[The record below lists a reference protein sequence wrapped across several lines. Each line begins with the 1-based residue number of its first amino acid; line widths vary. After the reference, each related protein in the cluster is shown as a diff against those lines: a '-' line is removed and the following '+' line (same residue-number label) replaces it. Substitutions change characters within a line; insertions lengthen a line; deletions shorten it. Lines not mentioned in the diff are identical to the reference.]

1 MIDELKFARDD
12 ALRKFLRSEKSVNSI
27 LTKEDV
33 PPDLLEQRYQ
43 EIKAQWT
50 QLQVHHD
57 SYVLKSLRGS
67 EASEIAAADKL
78 IDEISE
84 RFTELELSVFRKIR
98 NAKQSISNISA
109 PQKHFIK
116 LEHLK
121 FRKFDGNVRN
131 FPRFKSDFEKY
142 IAPMSDPIHLPI
154 LIKNYLS
161 ESVRRDVENLDSAGE
176 IWKRLDQKYGARHK
190 LIECILQDIKNL
202 STEADDDTAIL
213 AMINTV
219 ESAHLDLARIHEE
232 AEMENSTILSIIEQQ
247 MPARM
252 SSEWTNL
259 VSKLHGGPQQKFSKL
274 LPFLGEWKLRVEYAS
289 SNMRRRAED
298 VASSPKK
305 DKCWLHKDCDGDVH
319 PIWRCRLFQSLSI
332 QDRRKLTQANNACTS
347 CLEIGHSPDACSRRF
362 RCQEADCTEYHN
374 HLLH

>member
-131 FPRFKSDFEKY
+131 FPRFKSDFEK
-142 IAPMSDPIHLPI
+142 
-154 LIKNYLS
+154 
-161 ESVRRDVENLDSAGE
+161 
-176 IWKRLDQKYGARHK
+176 
-190 LIECILQDIKNL
+190 
-202 STEADDDTAIL
+202 
-213 AMINTV
+213 
-219 ESAHLDLARIHEE
+219 
-232 AEMENSTILSIIEQQ
+232 
-247 MPARM
+247 
-252 SSEWTNL
+252 
-259 VSKLHGGPQQKFSKL
+259 
-274 LPFLGEWKLRVEYAS
+274 
-289 SNMRRRAED
+289 
-298 VASSPKK
+298 
-305 DKCWLHKDCDGDVH
+305 
-319 PIWRCRLFQSLSI
+319 
-332 QDRRKLTQANNACTS
+332 
-347 CLEIGHSPDACSRRF
+347 
-362 RCQEADCTEYHN
+362 
-374 HLLH
+374 